1 MNDRT
6 TFRDRLLAVEPLS
19 SNTREKLQQELRTM
33 FIQKLR
39 MPGRIFIG
47 FVGIFTLAT
56 AVLCAY
62 LTITQTELP
71 ALARVGLG
79 TGTLFG
85 LVGTVM
91 LTRVLRRGAIDIKVD
106 GSRIAAVVWV
116 FTVLMMT
123 FFLALGMSIE
133 DRLQGVTM
141 IAYGLT
147 FLIGAGVFLITYRIQ
162 QAELATREKLLEL
175 ELRIAE
181 LGEKR

>member
-19 SNTREKLQQELRTM
+19 PNTREKLQQELRTM
-33 FIQKLR
+33 FIHQLR

-47 FVGIFTLAT
+47 LVGLFTLAT
-56 AVLCAY
+56 AVLCGY
-62 LTITQTELP
+62 LTATQTELP

-79 TGTLFG
+79 TGALFG
-85 LVGTVM
+85 LVGTLM
-91 LTRVLRRGAIDIKVD
+91 TARVLRRGAIDIKVD
-106 GSRIAAVVWV
+106 GARIAAVVWV

-123 FFLALGMSIE
+123 LFLMLGMSIE
-133 DRLQGVTM
+133 DRLKGVMM

-147 FLIGAGVFLITYRIQ
+147 FLIGAGVFMITYRIQ

-181 LGEKR
+181 LREKR

>member
-19 SNTREKLQQELRTM
+19 PNTREKLQQELRTM
-33 FIQKLR
+33 FIHQLR
-39 MPGRIFIG
+39 LPGRIFIG
-47 FVGIFTLAT
+47 FVGSFTLAT
-56 AVLCAY
+56 AVLCGY
-62 LTITQTELP
+62 LAVTQTELP

-85 LVGTVM
+85 LAGTVM
-91 LTRVLRRGAIDIKVD
+91 MTRVLRRGAIDLKVD

-123 FFLALGMSIE
+123 FFLMLGMSIE
-133 DRLQGVTM
+133 DRLKGVMM

-147 FLIGAGVFLITYRIQ
+147 FLVCAGVYMITYRIQ
-162 QAELATREKLLEL
+162 RAELATREKLLEL
-175 ELRIAE
+175 ELRLAE